1 MERMDDLILIDGNKI
16 TEPLTRSLFYGEG
29 LFETFRWR
37 GELPKF
43 ILAHIDRL
51 KNGSGLLR
59 IPFPDKDYILERIY
73 EAVRISGSDDL
84 YVKIALISK
93 GDRIFFKN
101 PDESALLV
109 MTRDYLEA
117 EENVSVCVATQ
128 RKNQDSLLLKY
139 KTFNY
144 LENIISR
151 REALEKGFDDAI
163 LLNTSND
170 LTEATSSNIFW
181 VRGMDLFTPAT
192 DSGLLP
198 GITRQIILDIAGS
211 LGYKINCRR
220 FDLSYLLNSDFAFL
234 TNSLRGT
241 AYISKVNKQTMP
253 PKSNSYERI
262 KKALF
267 GNLAWNHS
275 SCDSVQP

>member
-1 MERMDDLILIDGNKI
+1 MERMEDLILIDGNKV

-29 LFETFRWR
+29 LFETFRWK

-43 ILAHIDRL
+43 ISEHIDRL
-51 KNGSGLLR
+51 KDGSELLR
-59 IPFPDKDYILERIY
+59 IPFPDTNYIFERID
-73 EAVRISGSDDL
+73 EAVKNSGSDDL
-84 YVKIALISK
+84 YIKIALISK

-117 EENVSVCVATQ
+117 EENVAVCVATQ
-128 RKNQDSLLLKY
+128 RRNQDSLLLKF

-163 LLNTSND
+163 FLNTSSD

-181 VRGMDLFTPAT
+181 VRGMDLFTPAAE
-192 DSGLLP
+192 SGLLP
-198 GITRQIILDIAGS
+198 GITRKIILEIAED
-211 LGYKINCRR
+211 LGYKINCRK
-220 FDLSYLLNSDFAFL
+220 FGLSYLLNSDFAFL

-241 AYISKVNKQTMP
+241 AYISKVNKQMMP
-253 PKSNSYERI
+253 PKPESYTRI
-262 KKALF
+262 KNALF
-267 GNLAWNHS
+267 ENLNWNHR
-275 SCDSVQP
+275 

>member
-1 MERMDDLILIDGNKI
+1 MEDLILIDGNQV

-29 LFETFRWR
+29 LFETFRWK
-37 GELPKF
+37 GKKPENLSS
-43 ILAHIDRL
+43 HINRL
-51 KNGSGLLR
+51 KEGSELLK
-59 IPFPDKDYILERIY
+59 IPFPDKSYIIEKIE
-73 EAVRISGSDDL
+73 EAVNLYSAGDL

-109 MTRDYLEA
+109 MTRKFLDA

-128 RKNQDSLLLKY
+128 RRNQDSLLLKF

-151 REALEKGFDDAI
+151 REAIEKGFDDAI
-163 LLNTSND
+163 FLNTSND

-181 VRGMDLFTPAT
+181 VRGMDLFTPAVE
-192 DSGLLP
+192 SGLLP
-198 GITRQIILDIAGS
+198 GITRDIVLSIAGD
-211 LGYKINCRR
+211 LGYKINCRK

-241 AYISKVNKQTMP
+241 AYINRVNKQMMP
-253 PKSNSYERI
+253 PKPESYEKI
-262 KKALF
+262 KNRLLESL
-267 GNLAWNHS
+267 NWL
-275 SCDSVQP
+275 